1 MQAIYYIFPV
11 ILASFIINFP
21 KWFELELTVSNDE
34 KNGVSGF
41 EQNNSTESEIMVAG
55 TWLRYNEYYVH
66 YYMHWTLFLT
76 TGVFP
81 LGALLYLNIS
91 IYLRLKSVQQIRSN
105 SK

>member
-1 MQAIYYIFPV
+1 MRHLTINKISIDGV
-11 ILASFIINFP
+11 TFIEN
-21 KWFELELTVSNDE
+21 EA
-34 KNGVSGF
+34 
-41 EQNNSTESEIMVAG
+41 QNNSTEPEIIVAG

-81 LGALLYLNIS
+81 LGALLYFNIS